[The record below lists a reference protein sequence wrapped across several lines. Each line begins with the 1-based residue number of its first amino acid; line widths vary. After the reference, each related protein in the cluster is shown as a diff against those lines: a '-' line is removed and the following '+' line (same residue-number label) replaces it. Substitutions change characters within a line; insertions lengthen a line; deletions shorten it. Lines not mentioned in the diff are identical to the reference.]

1 MVLPP
6 SFFID
11 EMKASADPIKND
23 VHACN
28 SGSLSIAIAGN
39 QRYVYLVRL
48 LIEDPFEQPENTA
61 RAVSAGNLVK
71 ISEAIQTTYLKLV
84 LVNQNRFSVL
94 EALVRPRISRF
105 IAGTPAGN
113 SSNTGGHRVRA
124 PVGNSSYTAG
134 QHLMTR
140 SQISRSVYSQSQA
153 QLQTIQHKTGK
164 PSQQFEHAKKGKS
177 SKQFDRAKAFAT
189 IPQSRT
195 AKVEA

>member
-1 MVLPP
+1 MDRGTVW
-6 SFFID
+6 
-11 EMKASADPIKND
+11 AT
-23 VHACN
+23 N
-28 SGSLSIAIAGN
+28 SGEVEKYGTRLREASPDRISQDVDNHWPFISL
-39 QRYVYLVRL
+39 LVK
-48 LIEDPFEQPENTA
+48 PENTA

-113 SSNTGGHRVRA
+113 SSNTDGHHVRA

-140 SQISRSVYSQSQA
+140 SQISRSVYSQS
-153 QLQTIQHKTGK
+153 
-164 PSQQFEHAKKGKS
+164 
-177 SKQFDRAKAFAT
+177 
-189 IPQSRT
+189 
-195 AKVEA
+195 